1 MGELKGAE
9 HALTGHERVRV
20 ARHESGHAIVAA
32 ALEMGV
38 LEEVTI
44 VPRGEALGAAF
55 VSKLTDKRLYTEQD
69 LAHEIMLLLGGRN
82 AELLAFGEASTG
94 AVQDLQAASAIAF
107 DAVSKHGFNKEG
119 HLFSLAALARTHH
132 DSLLSDAVGK
142 ANALLDECNSR
153 TRALLSEHATALDC
167 LERELLA
174 SETVTGERVRELIAE
189 NRRMAK
195 DAA

>member
-1 MGELKGAE
+1 
-9 HALTGHERVRV
+9 
-20 ARHESGHAIVAA
+20 
-32 ALEMGV
+32 MGV

-107 DAVSKHGFNKEG
+107 DAVSKHGFNREG
-119 HLFSLAALARTHH
+119 HLFSLAALAPTHH
-132 DSLLSDAVGK
+132 GSLLTDAVAK
-142 ANALLDECNSR
+142 ANALLDECNAR
-153 TRALLSEHATALDC
+153 TRALLTEHATALDQ
-167 LERELLA
+167 LEKDLLA
-174 SETVTGERVRELIAE
+174 SETVTGEHVRELIAE
-189 NRRMAK
+189 HRRVTR